1 MSLEYEAYDGMARKV
16 MHQLCADIRAKWSA
30 VRHIAIHH
38 RLGLVP
44 VKEASVV
51 IAISSPHRATSL
63 EAVDYAINELKKRV
77 PIWKKEK
84 YSGEAGEAEWKENK
98 ECQWSKDNNNGSS
111 GVN

>member
-1 MSLEYEAYDGMARKV
+1 MARKV
-16 MHQLCADIRAKWSA
+16 MQQLCTD
-30 VRHIAIHH
+30 VRSQWPDVKNVAIHH

-63 EAVDYAINELKKRV
+63 DAVSFAINELKKRV

-84 YSGEAGEAEWKENK
+84 YAGDGAESTWKENTECKWSRK
-98 ECQWSKDNNNGSS
+98 EGNGA
-111 GVN
+111 N